1 MAVPFVNTVLLQG
14 IRLAS
19 AATARFTTIKD
30 SADRQAAEHSQE
42 EVLDHEIGLHR
53 APTEPQDDGPNSTV
67 HAVVS
72 VAGDSRFGS
81 EVTSDRSRL
90 ADVTKVG
97 QCSPPPQTGLM
108 TWLVPRVTVEL

>member
-1 MAVPFVNTVLLQG
+1 MAVPLVNTILLQS

-19 AATARFTTIKD
+19 AATARFSAGKD
-30 SADRQAAEHSQE
+30 SADCQSAEHFAEEAPDDE
-42 EVLDHEIGLHR
+42 EVGLHS
-53 APTEPQDDGPNSTV
+53 APTEPPNDGPNNTV

-81 EVTSDRSRL
+81 EATTDRSRL

-97 QCSPPPQTGLM
+97 QCSPQLRLT
-108 TWLVPRVTVEL
+108 

>member
-1 MAVPFVNTVLLQG
+1 MAVPLVNTVLLQG

-19 AATARFTTIKD
+19 AATARFSTTAD
-30 SADRQAAEHSQE
+30 SADRQPAEHSQD
-42 EVLDHEIGLHR
+42 EVLDEEIGLHR
-53 APTEPQDDGPNSTV
+53 APTEPQNDGPNSAV

-97 QCSPPPQTGLM
+97 QCPHLTRTFLLTLPAT
-108 TWLVPRVTVEL
+108 RVSVKL